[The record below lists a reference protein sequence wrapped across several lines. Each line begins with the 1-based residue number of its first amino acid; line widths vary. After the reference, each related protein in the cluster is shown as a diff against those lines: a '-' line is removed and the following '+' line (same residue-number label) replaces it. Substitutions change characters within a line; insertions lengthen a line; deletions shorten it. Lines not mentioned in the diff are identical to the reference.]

1 MGKHTIRQVAKRLAR
16 PDEIEQLDKSEPEPE
31 TTESPETQA
40 FEIPEE
46 VREPKV
52 NIFNREPAQWLGLI
66 AAAIQLVSALFF
78 PLTIEQQGTLNA
90 IAVAVF
96 GLLTALAVSEEKAA
110 PLVGGFIQAL
120 LACALAFGAHLS
132 PEMQSSAMAF
142 VTAAVALFMRTQ
154 VVAPGRP
161 VASITGG
168 E

>member
-1 MGKHTIRQVAKRLAR
+1 M
-16 PDEIEQLDKSEPEPE
+16 
-31 TTESPETQA
+31 
-40 FEIPEE
+40 
-46 VREPKV
+46 

-78 PLTIEQQGTLNA
+78 PLTVEQQGTLNA
-90 IAVAVF
+90 VAVAVF

-110 PLVGGFIQAL
+110 PLVGGFIQAV

-154 VVAPGRP
+154 VVAPGTPRAMLAP
-161 VASITGG
+161 PNNV
-168 E
+168 